1 MALARL
7 NIPGLILYGG
17 SIAPGQ
23 YEGHSVTIQDVFEA
37 VGAHARGKI
46 NDAQLKELEC
56 AACPGAGACGG
67 QFTANTMALVCEF
80 LGIAPMGISGVPAA
94 DAGKAHAGELAG
106 KLVLDLLRKN
116 TTPFANY
123 HQEFN

>member
-23 YEGHSVTIQDVFEA
+23 YEGHSVTIQECFEA

-56 AACPGAGACGG
+56 AAAPAPARAAGSSPPTRWRWSANFWESRRWGFRACLPPTREKAPRGRTRWKACGG
-67 QFTANTMALVCEF
+67 
-80 LGIAPMGISGVPAA
+80 PAA
-94 DAGKAHAGELAG
+94 QEHHA
-106 KLVLDLLRKN
+106 
-116 TTPFANY
+116 FANY